1 MRENDFFQTDILKHQ
16 IRNEHDS
23 TDGADR
29 EERAELEGGAVL
41 VGPQHSFLSDFL
53 PEEFVPYVAFFSS
66 RFSALSECLLGL
78 LTKTRIFNLL
88 CSQIAVC

>member
-53 PEEFVPYVAFFSS
+53 PEEFVPYVAFLFIHIQCPFWMSLRTTYQDS
-66 RFSALSECLLGL
+66 Y
-78 LTKTRIFNLL
+78 I
-88 CSQIAVC
+88 